1 MTDNAYHHG
10 DLRSCLIKAGIEL
23 INQVGEQQFSLRKVC
38 ALCSVSQAAPYSHF
52 KNKEDLLTAMQD
64 HVIQQFMDV
73 LQNAILS
80 CPDQND
86 PNVIIQMGRSYVLFF
101 IENPQYFE
109 FLFSHSNMDVNLSID
124 EGGYSNFPPLELLK
138 AVAVPILGKQLSKE
152 KMEDTI
158 ISLWATVHGL
168 ASIATMKNI
177 HYEKRWED
185 KITDI
190 IWNR

>member
-10 DLRSCLIKAGIEL
+10 DLRNCLIKAGIEL

-38 ALCSVSQAAPYSHF
+38 AQCSVSQAAPYSHF
-52 KNKEDLLTAMQD
+52 KNKEDLLKAMQD
-64 HVIQQFMDV
+64 HVIGQFMGV
-73 LQNAILS
+73 LESAIAS

-101 IENPQYFE
+101 IENPQYFQ
-109 FLFSHSNMDVNLSID
+109 FLFSHSNMQINLSID
-124 EGGYSNFPPLELLK
+124 ESGDNNFPPLELLK
-138 AVAVPILGKQLSKE
+138 TVAVPILGKQLSKE